1 MPGELQDINDY
12 IKESKRG
19 RDEHNIQGVVPI
31 LDISAALDKERR
43 PQLLKDLKRALFDI
57 GFFYVKNPPSKKIP
71 SIFHDLKEESWNF
84 FNLPKEKKSEISME
98 NSKHFLGYNDVGD
111 ELTAKHIDWRE
122 QVEFGTELPEPVI
135 NSDDELWKNIE
146 GPNLWPDKQLVPNFR
161 STIEDYMSELETL
174 SKILIDLIKESL
186 NLPEAVFD
194 KYFKEKQQCKMKIIR
209 YPDLLKLKNDLEG
222 IRSHLLQS
230 LIDLKQGVGEHRDN
244 DFLTIIYQATNHTS
258 LQVQTFEGEWVNV
271 PPIKD
276 TFVVNVGQTLEY
288 ITNGVCVATVHRVL
302 TPIPGEG
309 DRLSIAFF
317 QTVDVS
323 SYKSK
328 IEIPEEIQ
336 KEADIRDSRLTKED
350 ISFQF
355 PQANAKPLGYSIFL
369 NRIKSHPKVGAKW
382 YPDTLKYVQKQLEK
396 A

>member
-1 MPGELQDINDY
+1 
-12 IKESKRG
+12 
-19 RDEHNIQGVVPI
+19 
-31 LDISAALDKERR
+31 
-43 PQLLKDLKRALFDI
+43 
-57 GFFYVKNPPSKKIP
+57 
-71 SIFHDLKEESWNF
+71 
-84 FNLPKEKKSEISME
+84 ME

-174 SKILIDLIKESL
+174 SKLLIDLIKESL

-244 DFLTIIYQATNHTS
+244 DF
-258 LQVQTFEGEWVNV
+258 
-271 PPIKD
+271 
-276 TFVVNVGQTLEY
+276 
-288 ITNGVCVATVHRVL
+288 
-302 TPIPGEG
+302 
-309 DRLSIAFF
+309 
-317 QTVDVS
+317 
-323 SYKSK
+323 
-328 IEIPEEIQ
+328 
-336 KEADIRDSRLTKED
+336 
-350 ISFQF
+350 
-355 PQANAKPLGYSIFL
+355 
-369 NRIKSHPKVGAKW
+369 
-382 YPDTLKYVQKQLEK
+382 
-396 A
+396 